1 MTDRNFE
8 IKETLAVLPAQ
19 RPDGWQKELNLI
31 SWYGKEPVYDLR
43 EWNKDHSRMSKGIT
57 LTKEELSILKERFR
71 PMHPI
76 SDTGLTIS
84 YRSGENGEA
93 I

>member
-1 MTDRNFE
+1 MEGRNFE

-19 RPDGWQKELNLI
+19 RPGGWQKELNLI

-57 LTKEELSILKERFR
+57 LTKEELSILKER
-71 PMHPI
+71 
-76 SDTGLTIS
+76 LQ
-84 YRSGENGEA
+84 EVEL
-93 I
+93 